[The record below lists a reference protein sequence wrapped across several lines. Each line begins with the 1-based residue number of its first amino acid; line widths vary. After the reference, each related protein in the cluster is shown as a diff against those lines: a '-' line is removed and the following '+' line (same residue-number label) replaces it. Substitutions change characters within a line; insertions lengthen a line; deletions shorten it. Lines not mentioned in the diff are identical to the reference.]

1 MKFKLQL
8 LIYFLLT
15 VTLFPH
21 VSANPLANPA
31 IQSPEIASSY
41 RQNCSHCH
49 SGNAPSAPR
58 IGDTAA
64 WTSRLLSGFNQLYH
78 SAIHG
83 VANTAMLAKGG
94 HTELNDDQIKAL
106 VGYMLLQS
114 KVSSKTISQAIK
126 YDSYNI
132 SDREFIILD
141 NNKNALLEK
150 IELQQELAYLN
161 GLIEFDTNR
170 DGKLSPAEF
179 TALRSSLETKRQS
192 SNIPDDEITNQVN
205 TALSKLKGM
214 PPSGIRVNTKNG
226 ALTIA
231 GVVGSNELIA
241 QIQQSIRW
249 IPGIKSFDNRLM
261 TSEMLAFD

>member
-8 LIYFLLT
+8 FIQLFLT
-15 VTLFPH
+15 VMVFHESL
-21 VSANPLANPA
+21 ANPLANPA
-31 IQSPEIASSY
+31 IKSPEIASTY
-41 RQNCSHCH
+41 RQSCSHCH
-49 SGNAPSAPR
+49 SGSAPSAPR

-64 WTSRLLSGFNQLYH
+64 WSERLSGGFNQLYH
-78 SAIHG
+78 SAING

-94 HTELNDDQIKAL
+94 HTELIDDQIKAL

-114 KVSSKTISQAIK
+114 KVSSKTISQAIQ

-132 SDREFIILD
+132 SDREFILLD
-141 NNKNALLEK
+141 SNKNAQLEK
-150 IELQQELAYLN
+150 NELQKELSFLN
-161 GLIEFDTNR
+161 VFTEFDANS

-192 SNIPDDEITNQVN
+192 SNIPDGEITNQVN
-205 TALSKLKGM
+205 EALSKLKGM

-249 IPGIKSFDNRLM
+249 IPGIKTFDNRLM